1 MRRNKPDKKSIL
13 ALVSLLAVTAIGG
26 TFAYFSQDL
35 YAANEFQTGKY
46 DTDITEEFIPPSD
59 WQPGVTVDKKVQIK
73 NSGNVDVAAVAKLT
87 ESCVRR
93 EDITITEYYTQTD
106 GTMGERVVALNTPG
120 SREGDSLSTIFTPK
134 NSADEALQPEE
145 VAIKNFGANNVNV
158 VMFDFSLTT
167 EEDYELYY
175 KDKWVCLRKEVTTD
189 DESKVTSP
197 VYYFLYAG
205 LIKGGQTTVPL
216 LESVTMNP
224 KLESTVT
231 NTKLVADVDENGE
244 NRYTFTATSSEYG
257 YDSVHYKLNVKA
269 KTVQATTA
277 AIDSVLVNSEDGR
290 DMLPEEFAGLLD
302 YVKGLCRE

>member
-26 TFAYFSQDL
+26 TYAYFSQDL

-93 EDITITEYYTQTD
+93 EDITITEYYTETD
-106 GTMGERVVALNTPG
+106 GTMGKREVPLNTPG
-120 SREGDSLSTIFTPK
+120 SREGDRLSTVFTPK
-134 NSADEALQPEE
+134 DSAGNDMKQEE
-145 VAIKNFGANNVNV
+145 VAIKNFGAGGSV
-158 VMFDFSLTT
+158 VMFDSSLTT
-167 EEDYELYY
+167 EKEYDSRY
-175 KDKWVCLRKEVTTD
+175 KDKWVCLRKEVSAD
-189 DESKVTSP
+189 DESEATVP

-205 LIKGGQTTVPL
+205 LIEGGQTTAPL

-231 NTKLVADVDENGE
+231 NTKLVADVDENGK
-244 NRYTFTATSSEYG
+244 NRYTFTAASSEYG

-277 AIDSVLVNSEDGR
+277 AIDSVLVDSADGR
-290 DMLPEEFAGLLD
+290 EMLPKEFAGLLD

>member
-26 TFAYFSQDL
+26 TYAYFSQDL
-35 YAANEFQTGKY
+35 YAVNQFQTGKY

-73 NSGNVDVAAVAKLT
+73 NSGNVDVAAVVKLT

-93 EDITITEYYTQTD
+93 EDITITEYYAESD
-106 GTMGERVVALNTPG
+106 GTMGKQEVLLDAPG
-120 SREGDSLSTIFTPK
+120 SKEGDRLSTIFTPG
-134 NSADEALQPEE
+134 NPAGGDMEPEE
-145 VAIKNFGANNVNV
+145 VAIKNFGAEGNV
-158 VMFDFSLTT
+158 VMFDSSLTT
-167 EEDYELYY
+167 KEDYESYY

-189 DESKVTSP
+189 EEPKVTSA

-205 LIKGGQTTVPL
+205 LIKGGQTTAPL

-231 NTKLVADVDENGE
+231 NTKLVADVDANGK

-257 YDSVHYKLNVKA
+257 YDSVHYKLSVKG

-277 AIDSVLVNSEDGR
+277 AIDSVLVDSSDGR
-290 DMLPEEFAGLLD
+290 DMLPEEFLGLLN